1 MRPLTPSR
9 HDAPLLYAALAFA
22 GGIITAHFMWRGPLC
37 WTSAIVALTLAAL
50 YYARRRTIP
59 GIATVIFAFAAA
71 GGMSFTASEFH
82 QPRPDLTNLDD
93 REVTLTAHVIRESPE
108 RKRGNESAQILDL
121 ETETVAAGPPPTLRK
136 PFQRM
141 VPGPFGPEQPLRTTV
156 RATIYGRDIDEETD
170 DADETFAFPQLAY
183 GERVR
188 VIGRF
193 REPRN
198 FGNPGAFD
206 YRQYL
211 ADRGVSALIAVRADR
226 LERLPGF
233 SGSPAGLWRSRLR
246 NALLDRIHALWSQND
261 AGLLSAMLVSERS
274 QVARE
279 ARTDFQRSGTY
290 HLLVVAGLHLG
301 ILAWFCYALLR
312 RIRVNEVIASL
323 ITIAFACSYAWL
335 ADDGVPIWRATLMLS
350 FYLAARLLY
359 RPHAALNG
367 IGGAALVLL
376 AIDPRSIFSASF
388 QLSFIAV
395 LAIIAIAA
403 PLLERTSEP
412 YLQGLHQLEST
423 ALDLHLPP
431 RIAQFR
437 LDLRMISGRV
447 AGFIGSRLSTFFIA
461 RTTWAALRLFE
472 LVVLSVVMQL
482 ALALPTAWYFHRAT
496 TLSVAANLFA
506 VPLAGILLPAALIAL
521 ACSYVVPPLATIPAH
536 IASATLHVIS
546 HSTIFFGRAI
556 DLRVATPRL
565 SVVVACAAAF
575 VLAAVVIRAHRAIA
589 TAALAVFVLA
599 AALPVLTPPPVQRRS
614 GLLEVTAIDVGQGDA
629 LLVVAPNGQTLLI
642 DSGGQLG
649 PSHSEFDFGEDVISP
664 YLWSRGIRS
673 LDAVALTHAH
683 QDHIGGMHGVLS
695 NFHPRELWLG
705 PDPDTYAM
713 RALLAQ
719 ARAEHIAMR
728 NLNSHDDF
736 DFGGADVKV
745 LAPMPGYTPGVRASN
760 NDSLVLEL
768 GYGATRALLAGDIE
782 KKVERELAGSPP
794 ETQPGMYAD
803 LLPLLKR
810 DIKDDSEAPI
820 QSGFPMI
827 RSSDRPIIR
836 SHDIH
841 ADLLKVA
848 HHGSATSTTPE
859 FLAAVHPQFAIIS
872 AGFQNSFG
880 HPRPEVLDRLEQS
893 HVATYRTDT
902 LGAVTFYLDG
912 KNVSVSTR

>member
-1 MRPLTPSR
+1 ML
-9 HDAPLLYAALAFA
+9 ALAA
-22 GGIITAHFMWRGPLC
+22 M
-37 WTSAIVALTLAAL
+37 
-50 YYARRRTIP
+50 YYAQRRTIP
-59 GIATVIFAFAAA
+59 SIAIVLFAFAAA

-93 REVTLTAHVIRESPE
+93 REVTLVAHVTRESSG

-121 ETETVAAGPPPTLRK
+121 ETETVAAGPPPALRK
-136 PFQRM
+136 PFQRLI
-141 VPGPFGPEQPLRTTV
+141 PGPFGPEQPLRITV
-156 RATIYGRDIDEETD
+156 RATIYGRDVDEETD
-170 DADETFAFPQLAY
+170 DAGETFAFPQLAY
-183 GERVR
+183 GDRVR

-226 LERLPGF
+226 LERLPEF
-233 SGSPAGLWRSRLR
+233 SGSRVGLWRSRIR

-274 QVARE
+274 QVSRE

-312 RIRVNEVIASL
+312 RIRVNEAIASI

-388 QLSFIAV
+388 QLSFVAV

-412 YLQGLHQLEST
+412 YLQGLRQLEST

-437 LDLRMISGRV
+437 LDLRMISGRI
-447 AGFIGSRLSTFFIA
+447 ACFIGSRISAFIVA
-461 RTTWAALRLFE
+461 RTAWAALRIFE
-472 LVVLSVVMQL
+472 LVVLSVMMQL

-506 VPLAGILLPAALIAL
+506 VPLAGVLLPAALISL
-521 ACSYVVPPLATIPAH
+521 ACSYVMPPLTAIPAH
-536 IASATLHVIS
+536 VASATLHAIS
-546 HSTIFFGRAI
+546 HSTMYFGRAI

-565 SVVVACAAAF
+565 TVVVASAAAF
-575 VLAAVVIRAHRAIA
+575 VLAAVAIRARRSIA
-589 TAALAVFVLA
+589 SAALAIFAFSA
-599 AALPVLTPPPVQRRS
+599 AFPVLVPPSIQRHP
-614 GLLEVTAIDVGQGDA
+614 GVLEVTAIDVGQGDA
-629 LLVVAPNGQTLLI
+629 LLIIAPDGRTLLI

-683 QDHIGGMHGVLS
+683 QDHIGGMHGVLT

-705 PDPDTYAM
+705 ADPDTSAM
-713 RALLAQ
+713 RALLTQ
-719 ARAEHIAMR
+719 ARAEHITVR
-728 NLNSHDDF
+728 NLNSLDDF
-736 DFGGADVKV
+736 DFGGASVKV
-745 LAPMPGYTPGVRASN
+745 LAPTPGYAPGIRASN
-760 NDSLVLEL
+760 NDSLVLEI

-810 DIKDDSEAPI
+810 DVTDQSDSAI
-820 QSGFPMI
+820 QSDFPISRSSDHTII
-827 RSSDRPIIR
+827 RSS
-836 SHDIH
+836 DIH
-841 ADLLKVA
+841 ADLLKIA

-859 FLAAVHPQFAIIS
+859 FLAAVHPQFAIVS

-880 HPRPEVLDRLEQS
+880 HPRPEVLERLEQS

-902 LGAVTFYLDG
+902 VGEVTFYLDG
-912 KNVSVSTR
+912 KNVSVCTR